1 MTERMEELGSPVSAI
16 MMTGVTVE
24 GVMMVAVEAEAG
36 TVEEVVGD
44 FTVEEAEEAV
54 DIVEETVEEAEV
66 DATVEVVA
74 VDATV
79 EEVEEAAIK
88 YDDIF
93 TYDMYMCTIACS
105 NEIKDYT
112 GVTCNLGGWHPYTVN
127 YFSDI

>member
-1 MTERMEELGSPVSAI
+1 MEELGSPVSAI
-16 MMTGVTVE
+16 MMTGTTVE

-36 TVEEVVGD
+36 TVEEAVGD
-44 FTVEEAEEAV
+44 FTVEEAV
-54 DIVEETVEEAEV
+54 V

>member
-1 MTERMEELGSPVSAI
+1 
-16 MMTGVTVE
+16 
-24 GVMMVAVEAEAG
+24 MVDI
-36 TVEEVVGD
+36 VEE
-44 FTVEEAEEAV
+44 TVEEAV

-88 YDDIF
+88 YDIF

>member
-1 MTERMEELGSPVSAI
+1 MTERTEELGSPVSAI
-16 MMTGVTVE
+16 MMSVTTVE

-66 DATVEVVA
+66 DATVE
-74 VDATV
+74 
-79 EEVEEAAIK
+79 EVEEAAIK
-88 YDDIF
+88 YDIY